1 MKNGDMRAEA
11 VYRLRYGNV
20 EAAVWKNETATGP
33 RYNVTLA
40 RVYKDG
46 DEWKRSNSFGEDE
59 LLRAARAA
67 NDAYTFLQ
75 SLKREERQ
83 QERRDEATESNGAAH
98 GQ

>member
-1 MKNGDMRAEA
+1 MKNGEMRGEA

-40 RVYKDG
+40 RVYKEG
-46 DEWKRSNSFGEDE
+46 EAWKRSNSFGEDE

-75 SLKREERQ
+75 ALKRDERE
-83 QERRDEATESNGAAH
+83 QERREGDAQPNGAAH